1 MNFLLKS
8 ISFIFHPLFMPLI
21 GVVFYFSKSPRH
33 LPKDLIYSKLLSL
46 SILTI
51 ALPILVFFL
60 LKTLGKAQSIY
71 LKDVKERSLPLG
83 INCVI
88 LVIILLRIFPNY
100 QIVELHF
107 FFVAILMSTIT
118 CFILALLKF
127 RASLHMTAV
136 TGIFTFFVMIAI
148 EYSIN
153 VNGTLALM
161 CIITGGIATS
171 RLYLKAHSPLELIVG
186 CFIGILPQIIV
197 INYWFPLQ

>member
-33 LPKDLIYSKLLSL
+33 LPQELIFNKLIAL

-71 LKDVKERSLPLG
+71 LKDVKERSLPLA
-83 INCVI
+83 INCGI
-88 LVIILLRIFPNY
+88 LIIILFRIFPNH
-100 QIVELHF
+100 QIIELHF

-127 RASLHMTAV
+127 RARLHMTAI
-136 TGIFTFFVMIAI
+136 TGIFTFFLMIAI

-153 VNGTLALM
+153 INGTIALM
-161 CIITGGIATS
+161 FIITGAIASS
-171 RLYLKAHSPLELIVG
+171 RIHLKAHSNLELIVG
-186 CFIGILPQIIV
+186 CFIGIIPQIIV
-197 INYWFPLQ
+197 INYWF